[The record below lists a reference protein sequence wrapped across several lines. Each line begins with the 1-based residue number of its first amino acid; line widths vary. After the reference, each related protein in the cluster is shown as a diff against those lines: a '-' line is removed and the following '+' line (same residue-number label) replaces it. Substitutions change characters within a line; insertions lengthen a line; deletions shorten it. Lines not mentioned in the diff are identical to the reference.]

1 MTYKELLNTLRNLHV
16 PLIDLETAVTLDLTL
31 TFNYSD
37 TQFNEL
43 CDYVKEVYSHSSA
56 TLTEVAKCIDDL
68 VVKKQLTVEE
78 ILKTDICDFI
88 SQVGKW
94 SGW

>member
-31 TFNYSD
+31 TFDYSD

-43 CDYVKEVYSHSSA
+43 CDYTKEVYSHSSA